1 VAGATTSRR
10 GAIVGINVTPMVDVV
25 LVLLVIMMVTA
36 TYIVA
41 QSFNVDLPKTATSD
55 APAPSPLIVTLEK
68 GNRTLFN
75 DEAVTEAQLTEKLKA
90 AGGAPDANLVIS
102 ADREVQHGVVMHVID
117 LAKLAGIT
125 KFALNVEQVR

>member
-1 VAGATTSRR
+1 MAGTNR

-55 APAPSPLIVTLEK
+55 EPAPSPAVLTLAK
-68 GNRTLFN
+68 DDKMYWN
-75 DEAVTEAQLTEKLKA
+75 DEPVAPSALEAKLRA
-90 AGGAPDANLVIS
+90 AANAPDATLVIS
-102 ADREVQHGVVMHVID
+102 ADQDVRHGAVMHAID
-117 LAKLAGIT
+117 LAKVAGIT
-125 KFALNVEQVR
+125 KFALNVERR

>member
-1 VAGATTSRR
+1 MAGTASSRR

-55 APAPSPLIVTLEK
+55 EPSPSPTIVTLAK
-68 GNRTLFN
+68 GDKTLFN
-75 DEAVTEAQLTEKLKA
+75 DEPVTEPQLKA
-90 AGGAPDANLVIS
+90 KLASVGNNADATIVIS
-102 ADREVQHGVVMHVID
+102 ADREVPHGTVMHVID

-125 KFALNVEQVR
+125 KFALNVEQIR

>member
-1 VAGATTSRR
+1 MAAATGARR
-10 GAIVGINVTPMVDVV
+10 GPIVGINVTPMVDVV

-41 QSFNVDLPKTATSD
+41 QSFNVDLPKTASAD
-55 APAPSPLIVTLEK
+55 QPSPSPMIVTLEK
-68 GNRTLFN
+68 GNKTLYN
-75 DEAVTEAQLTEKLKA
+75 DEVVNEDQLKA
-90 AGGAPDANLVIS
+90 KLAIAGKATDANLVIS
-102 ADREVQHGVVMHVID
+102 ADKEVQHGSVMHVID